1 MLVLPCSPAFK
12 AIPSIKKICLWASS
26 QFVWVKYLQKN
37 SIISLKQ
44 TYLQTNGSI
53 WKHHNG
59 FTWKLINIFNI
70 KINPLIAL
78 NPYSFPHSFKS
89 ASTFPLNSSDRL
101 ILVWSFYFQKHQL
114 YELFWAW
121 QKSAIVMDVTSAFSI
136 WSRKS
141 PAGIGFILQ

>member
-1 MLVLPCSPAFK
+1 MGIV
-12 AIPSIKKICLWASS
+12 SICVSKVSTKKLHIFIKTNVSS
-26 QFVWVKYLQKN
+26 NKC
-37 SIISLKQ
+37 
-44 TYLQTNGSI
+44 SI
-53 WKHHNG
+53 WKPHSG
-59 FTWKLINIFNI
+59 FIWKFINIFKH

-78 NPYSFPHSFKS
+78 NPYNFPHSFKS